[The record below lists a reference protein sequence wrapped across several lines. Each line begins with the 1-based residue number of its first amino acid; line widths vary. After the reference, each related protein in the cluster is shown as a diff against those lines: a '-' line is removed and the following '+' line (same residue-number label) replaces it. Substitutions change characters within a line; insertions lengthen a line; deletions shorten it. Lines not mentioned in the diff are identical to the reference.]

1 MLVSLAVFLL
11 LRIIPG
17 DPAQLILAGT
27 DGEGSFTPQELL
39 DVQRELGTD
48 KPIHVQ
54 YGTWIWEL
62 LRGDLGSSY
71 FYKVPI
77 VDQLK
82 QRIPLTLQLAAMSII
97 MSFMIALPLG
107 IISAIRQDTIPDYIA
122 RQVSFA
128 GIAIPTFVIGL
139 VTVYLLVRLFNW
151 IPPLDYTPPWDGL
164 GTNLQQLIFPAIA
177 LSSHSIA
184 FVARVTRSSMLEVLR
199 EDYIRTARAKG
210 LRERQV
216 IYIHALR
223 NAFLPV
229 ITITGWVFGVS
240 LGGTVILERIF
251 VLPGLGKFLL
261 DSILLRDY
269 LVVQNTVMLVALMVL
284 VVNLMVDLLYAVVD
298 PRIRL
303 G

>member
-1 MLVSLAVFLL
+1 MVSLAVFLL